1 MFTLVFCCK
10 RYSVVAEELVLART
24 GQIEVAQMRWAKMLK
39 LQLLLTLT
47 NRVHRAEGPQEISS
61 RCYWCQHE
69 MQAIHIF
76 KEYELFVSG
85 NITSATGDSRAS
97 RAARQ
102 TSSSMPT
109 SSRFSEVIND
119 DNIDNILSSHTIDSI
134 SLKSNFPG
142 SATGQLLWAVS
153 KILTPFCRIMS
164 PLIGSYMII
173 IIMSPLTG
181 FSLHLL

>member
-1 MFTLVFCCK
+1 M
-10 RYSVVAEELVLART
+10 LART

-69 MQAIHIF
+69 MQVINIS

-119 DNIDNILSSHTIDSI
+119 DNINDILSSSTMIAYLGKATFQDLQLANCCELCRRSWRP
-134 SLKSNFPG
+134 FAG
-142 SATGQLLWAVS
+142 SCLLRQV
-153 KILTPFCRIMS
+153 
-164 PLIGSYMII
+164 LIQGV
-173 IIMSPLTG
+173 
-181 FSLHLL
+181 LLLVLPKKWKKCQITL